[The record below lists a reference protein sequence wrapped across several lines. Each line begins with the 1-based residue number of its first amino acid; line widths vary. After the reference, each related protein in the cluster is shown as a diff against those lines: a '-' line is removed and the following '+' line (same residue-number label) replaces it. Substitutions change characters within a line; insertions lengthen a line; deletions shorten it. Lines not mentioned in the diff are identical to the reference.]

1 MAPGESWKEE
11 EETISMG
18 FVFLPTKDPDA
29 DDGRCHP
36 LQLSE
41 ADDLKIQRS
50 RARVSTALWEGIE
63 NEKSVCA
70 C

>member
-18 FVFLPTKDPDA
+18 IVFLPTKDPDA
-29 DDGRCHP
+29 DDRRCHP

-41 ADDLKIQRS
+41 AADLKTQRS
-50 RARVSTALWEGIE
+50 RARVSTAL
-63 NEKSVCA
+63 
-70 C
+70 